1 MEPNPNE
8 IRRRCVSSETRL
20 TPFIADLRVR
30 GIWTSQRQRRRRKE
44 SLSISIS
51 IDRNSYLIAQR
62 KKECQRP
69 H

>member
-1 MEPNPNE
+1 MEPNE
-8 IRRRCVSSETRL
+8 IRRRYVSSERRL
-20 TPFIADLRVR
+20 TPFIADLR
-30 GIWTSQRQRRRRKE
+30 GMDLSTQAQE

-69 H
+69 D